1 MNIVDARV
9 HRLRSNLVIMVFVVL
24 AAKHENTRQFELDG
38 VVDRLRSH
46 LLSGEWELP
55 ARQVQLPRALKH
67 FPIETTVR
75 FSDPEAQDAATVMEV
90 VAQDRPGLL
99 LQVAKALLSCKIHLV
114 NAKVGTFGA
123 RAEDIFYITDRDGM
137 PVIDPVQRA
146 SVEEQIC
153 TALP

>member
-1 MNIVDARV
+1 
-9 HRLRSNLVIMVFVVL
+9 
-24 AAKHENTRQFELDG
+24 
-38 VVDRLRSH
+38 
-46 LLSGEWELP
+46 
-55 ARQVQLPRALKH
+55 
-67 FPIETTVR
+67 
-75 FSDPEAQDAATVMEV
+75 MEV